1 MNTLWLKTLRD
12 LWLFKA
18 RTLLVVLA
26 IAVGTAA
33 VGMSVTSLI
42 VLRRDL
48 REGYARTNPA
58 HAILDTTPFDAA
70 LADEVAALPE
80 VDEAEAWQQTA
91 ARVTIAGEERPLL
104 LWRLPDNPP
113 RVGRL
118 SPQDNAPPSPPAGTL
133 LLERSVRPVG
143 ALAPIPIDVRIVSAT
158 HRDLAKA
165 IAEGAFRED
174 LYYRLNV
181 VSLALPSLSERREDI
196 ALLAAHFMRETALQ
210 NRRPIPH
217 LAPDAMEMLV
227 KASWP
232 GNVRQLANVIEHA
245 VTLATTPVI
254 SAALIAQALSEE
266 VGEALSFDEARRRFE
281 YDYLVQLLET
291 TGGNVT
297 RAARVAQRNRT
308 EFYKLLARHGIDPA
322 SFK

>member
-58 HAILDTTPFDAA
+58 HAILDTTPFDPA

-104 LWRLPDNPP
+104 LWRLS
-113 RVGRL
+113 RAGRL
-118 SPQDNAPPSPPAGTL
+118 AG
-133 LLERSVRPVG
+133 
-143 ALAPIPIDVRIVSAT
+143 
-158 HRDLAKA
+158 
-165 IAEGAFRED
+165 
-174 LYYRLNV
+174 
-181 VSLALPSLSERREDI
+181 
-196 ALLAAHFMRETALQ
+196 
-210 NRRPIPH
+210 
-217 LAPDAMEMLV
+217 
-227 KASWP
+227 
-232 GNVRQLANVIEHA
+232 
-245 VTLATTPVI
+245 
-254 SAALIAQALSEE
+254 
-266 VGEALSFDEARRRFE
+266 
-281 YDYLVQLLET
+281 
-291 TGGNVT
+291 
-297 RAARVAQRNRT
+297 
-308 EFYKLLARHGIDPA
+308 
-322 SFK
+322 